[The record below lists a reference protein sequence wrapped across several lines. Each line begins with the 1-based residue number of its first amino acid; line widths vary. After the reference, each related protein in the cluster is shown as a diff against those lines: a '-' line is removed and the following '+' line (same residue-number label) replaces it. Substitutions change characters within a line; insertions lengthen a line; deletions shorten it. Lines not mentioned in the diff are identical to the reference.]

1 MLTTEQTGNVLLNL
15 ENIWHILCRAQAER
29 TDVQQSLLKNLKP
42 ADPSSVVA
50 LNEASFALTNK
61 VGEQIRQGI
70 EQLLLLRSAIIEKN
84 Q

>member
-1 MLTTEQTGNVLLNL
+1 MLTTEQTGNVLINL
-15 ENIWHILCRAQAER
+15 ENIWLTLCRAQAER
-29 TDVQQSLLKNLKP
+29 TDVQQFLLKNLRP
-42 ADPSSVVA
+42 ADPPSVIA

-70 EQLLLLRSAIIEKN
+70 EQLLLLRKAIIEKN